1 VAGPGG
7 GGSAGPGGSGS
18 AGPGGS
24 GSAGPGGSGSA
35 GPGGGEAMGSDVGG
49 VVSAGGSAEDRAGRL
64 LTLLADPP
72 EHPDFGRGYLNLLG
86 EDGPEPTGL
95 AQRLMHTGFVPL
107 VYERWWRPGLF
118 RILKGPAGLSVQA
131 EHRLARDWLALSP
144 GDTVLDVACGPG
156 NFTRGM
162 ARAAGDAGLAVGLDA
177 SASMLARAV
186 ADGRAAA
193 ERGIPVPVYVRAD
206 AAGLPFRPGG
216 FDAVC
221 CFAALPMF
229 ATPMRALDRMTDAL
243 RPGGRIALMASY
255 GRGIPALR
263 AAERAAG
270 RVLGLRIFGP
280 DEITGALRVRG
291 YTGIKQHVAG
301 LFQFVGAIKGP

>member
-1 VAGPGG
+1 MIDKDSGEGG
-7 GGSAGPGGSGS
+7 AGGSG
-18 AGPGGS
+18 AVGS
-24 GSAGPGGSGSA
+24 GAGSSGASGAGSSGGDGA
-35 GPGGGEAMGSDVGG
+35 DQ
-49 VVSAGGSAEDRAGRL
+49 AGRVLGL
-64 LTLLADPP
+64 LEDPP
-72 EHPDFGRGYLNLLG
+72 EMADFSRGYLNLLG
-86 EDGPEPTGL
+86 DGGPEPTGL

-118 RILKGPAGLSVQA
+118 RILKGPAGLSVPA

-162 ARAAGDAGLAVGLDA
+162 ARAVGGTGLAVGLDA

-186 ADGRAAA
+186 AEGRAVA
-193 ERGIPVPVYVRAD
+193 ERGTPVPVYVRAD
-206 AAGLPFRPGG
+206 AAGLPFRPAS

-229 ATPMRALDRMTDAL
+229 ATPMRALDRMTEVL

-255 GRGIPALR
+255 GRGGVGLHT
-263 AAERAAG
+263 AERVAG
-270 RVLGLRIFGP
+270 RALGMRIFGP
-280 DEITGALRVRG
+280 EEITGALRVRG

-301 LFQFVGAIKGP
+301 LLQFAGAVKAD